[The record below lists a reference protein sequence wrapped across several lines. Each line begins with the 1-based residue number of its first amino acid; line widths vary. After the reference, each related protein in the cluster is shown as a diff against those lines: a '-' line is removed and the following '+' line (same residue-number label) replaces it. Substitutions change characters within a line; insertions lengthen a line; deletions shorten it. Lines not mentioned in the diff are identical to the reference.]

1 MLATDSTL
9 CSVDIFL
16 PPLPTKMATEF
27 ITIAVVGTGLIGPRH
42 AQSVQA
48 NRDARLLCVVD
59 PRAEANEVAE
69 RLDVPLFES
78 VKQMVAEGYCP
89 DAAIVCTPNSTHVAV
104 SLQLLHEGIHVLVE
118 KPISID
124 IASGKQLIVA
134 AHEAGRHLLVGH
146 HRRFNPYV
154 TATKNAL
161 LKGAIGR
168 PIAISGLWAT
178 YKPASYFQP
187 PTQWR
192 AQASSG
198 GPILIN
204 LVHEVDI
211 LQYLLGPISRVHA
224 EQTSSQRGHEAEEGA
239 AILLRFASGVV
250 GTFILSDATP
260 SHHFFESGTG
270 ENPMLPK
277 AGKDFYRI
285 FGSEGTLS
293 VGDMKVERFGED
305 EEKSWERA
313 IRAENV
319 EVAGE
324 VPFDEQIGNLVGV
337 IRGTQEPRCT
347 GEDGLR
353 ALVVCDAVKRAIKS
367 GQAVNIDP

>member
-1 MLATDSTL
+1 
-9 CSVDIFL
+9 
-16 PPLPTKMATEF
+16 MASQVL
-27 ITIAVVGTGLIGPRH
+27 TIAIIGTGLIGPRH

-48 NRDARLLCVVD
+48 NPDARLLCVVD
-59 PRAEANEVAE
+59 PRGEANEVAK
-69 RLDVPLFES
+69 RFDVPLFES
-78 VKQMVAEGYCP
+78 VKQMVAEGYYP

-104 SLQLLHEGIHVLVE
+104 SLELLKEGTHVLVE

-161 LKGAIGR
+161 LKGTIGR

-178 YKPASYFQP
+178 YKPASYFEP

-211 LQYLLGPISRVHA
+211 LQYLLGPIVRVHA
-224 EQTSSQRGHEAEEGA
+224 EQTMSQRGHEAEEGA

-277 AGKDFYRI
+277 AGEDFYRI
-285 FGSEGTLS
+285 FGSEGRLS
-293 VGDMKVERFGED
+293 VGDMKAQRYSEG
-305 EEKSWERA
+305 EEKSWERLLQTQD
-313 IRAENV
+313 V
-319 EVAGE
+319 EVTSE
-324 VPFDEQIGNLVGV
+324 IPFDEQIRNLVGV

-353 ALVVCDAVKRAIKS
+353 ALLVCDAVKRAMIS
-367 GQAVNIDP
+367 GQAVDINP